1 NVDETESTTENVSV
15 APAGVKTRKIYKLG
29 RDPKELKAEVD
40 PLSTEVR
47 WKRVNL
53 SDVSNDTL
61 NTDGFINVA
70 CYTELKAAPEKLYN
84 KAFRFDV
91 QKIFEKT
98 NKHCTQIIVII
109 LKRLIIALFALCGII
124 RRIFTCQ
131 WIRRNQQRI
140 GELPTFITNK
150 KENLTEFTGGWSSW
164 NENPSAVLTTDTS
177 SQIEEYRKQM
187 QANLLAARSAKKKFN
202 PSQNSGNNGN
212 NLQKVVI
219 EPDLFDE
226 IQPQV
231 KAPKRRPGELGQLVE
246 SHIDNED
253 VSNWLSDED
262 NINFE
267 QLNSVEQEQ
276 KRRER
281 EMRKQQRQTEHS
293 KQLENK
299 RRLLEQKQIGSS
311 KAL

>member
-1 NVDETESTTENVSV
+1 M
-15 APAGVKTRKIYKLG
+15 R
-29 RDPKELKAEVD
+29 
-40 PLSTEVR
+40 
-47 WKRVNL
+47 
-53 SDVSNDTL
+53 
-61 NTDGFINVA
+61 
-70 CYTELKAAPEKLYN
+70 
-84 KAFRFDV
+84 
-91 QKIFEKT
+91 
-98 NKHCTQIIVII
+98 QIIVII

-150 KENLTEFTGGWSSW
+150 KENLDEFSEKGGWSSW
-164 NENPSAVLTTDTS
+164 NENPSAVLTTDTT

-202 PSQNSGNNGN
+202 FSRNNLNNGN

-231 KAPKRRPGELGQLVE
+231 KAPKRLLIRQSQNEQQRNLFEMRDCDTPIEEMLNERPGELGQLVE

-267 QLNSVEQEQ
+267 QLNSVEKEQ

-299 RRLLEQKQIGSS
+299 RRLLEQKQMGSS